1 MAKLILKSPYMRPTQ
16 GKGVQRYIQYIAT
29 REGVEIPK
37 TEEPKAVSQK
47 QDRIISSLLKK
58 HPDCK
63 GLLEYREYRDAPTE
77 VNARHLILAI
87 ADTHPEVFQS
97 RSGYIQYMA
106 NRPGVER
113 TAAHGLF
120 SSSDKQPDLKKLRQE
135 LEEYQGNVWT
145 HIISLQREDAARL
158 GYDRAEAWQ
167 NLLKKNQMAI
177 AQAMQI
183 KPEHFR
189 WYAAFHNEGHH
200 PHVHMIAYSTD
211 PKEAYLSREGIQQ
224 IKSRL
229 ARDIFQQDLIQ
240 HYEQESNAR
249 DLLRQEGKKQIA
261 DTVSRMNRGAS
272 VDPLL
277 AEMLVRL
284 ARKLKNT
291 KGRKV
296 YGYLPKSTK
305 NLVDAIVD
313 RLGEDPKIAALYEQ
327 WLRQRERVVSTYQD
341 SSPARKPLSQVQE
354 FKPIRNAVVREAM
367 RLVEGEA
374 ILRDAL
380 EGTDRPPAT
389 EAFQPSSARVTV
401 SAMVLVKDV
410 SEIIENKLADPTD
423 PQANALDSKLRQK
436 DREKM
441 LAHGQKQG

>member
-29 REGVEIPK
+29 REGVEAPAGG
-37 TEEPKAVSQK
+37 EPLAVSQK
-47 QDRIISSLLKK
+47 QDRVVTSLLKK
-58 HPDCK
+58 YPDCRE
-63 GLLEYREYRDAPTE
+63 LAEYQEYLEAPTE
-77 VNARHLILAI
+77 GNARQLILGI
-87 ADTHPEVFQS
+87 AETHPELFQS

-120 SSSDKQPDLKKLRQE
+120 TSSDKQPDLKKLRQE

-167 NLLKKNQMAI
+167 NLLKKNQMVI
-177 AQAMQI
+177 AQAMRI

-211 PKEAYLSREGIQQ
+211 PKEAYLSREGIEQ

-249 DLLRQEGKKQIA
+249 DLLRQEGKKQVA
-261 DTVSRMNRGAS
+261 DTVSRMNRGAA

-277 AEMLVRL
+277 AEMLRL
-284 ARKLKNT
+284 LAQKLQNT
-291 KGRKV
+291 KGKKL

-341 SSPARKPLSQVQE
+341 TPLERTPLSQVQE

-380 EGTDRPPAT
+380 EGSDRPPAT
-389 EAFQPSSARVTV
+389 ESFHPSSARVAV
-401 SAMVLVKDV
+401 SAMVLMRDIT
-410 SEIIENKLADPTD
+410 EIIENKLVDPTD
-423 PQANALDSKLRQK
+423 PQANALDSKLRRK

-441 LAHGQKQG
+441 LAHGQKMG